1 MNIFNL
7 NIIQRIEQDKLSL
20 PLRDKISKILSY
32 EDPFKRA
39 NLIGHITA
47 SGLVVRDDKALL
59 IFHPYIK
66 RWFQPGGHVD
76 EGESSIEAAIR
87 EVYEETGFVCEL
99 DPKNIEPIDIDIH
112 EIPANPKKG
121 EDAHLHIDLLYRLRI
136 LRHEQSAED
145 IKYGWFT
152 FKDVESLRI
161 QRALAKLAQAPKAS
175 SNSVSS

>member
-1 MNIFNL
+1 MFKLEADFRVETIL
-7 NIIQRIEQDKLSL
+7 NSDN
-20 PLRDKISKILSY
+20 
-32 EDPFKRA
+32 PFSRK
-39 NLIGHITA
+39 NQGGHITA

-59 IFHPYIK
+59 IFHPFIQE
-66 RWFQPGGHVD
+66 WFQPGGHID
-76 EGESSIEAAIR
+76 EGESPVSAAIR

-99 DPKNIEPIDIDIH
+99 DPENIEPIDIDIH
-112 EIPANPKKG
+112 EIPVNPKKG

-145 IKYGWFT
+145 IKYGWFA

-161 QRALAKLAQAPKAS
+161 QRAIARLSQAPKAS